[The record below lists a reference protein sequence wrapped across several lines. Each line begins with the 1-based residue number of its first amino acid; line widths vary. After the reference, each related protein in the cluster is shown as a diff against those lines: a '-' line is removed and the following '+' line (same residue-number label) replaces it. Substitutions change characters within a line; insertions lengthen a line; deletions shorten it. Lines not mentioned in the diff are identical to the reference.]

1 MADQPKER
9 AQSEAQFKKAQRAT
23 EGAKAMSEYN
33 AERQAERAKT
43 ARLKELRL
51 AKEAADKKKGSDP
64 APADR
69 EQTVVKRPKWLGDS
83 RATKADKQKKARQH
97 TDQRMKHQDA
107 QRSGDSKVTRDNPG
121 ARMVLSPDDPLAKAR
136 KNTARVKK

>member
-1 MADQPKER
+1 MADDRER
-9 AQSEAQFKKAQRAT
+9 KAAEAKFKKSERAT
-23 EGAKAMSEYN
+23 EGAQAMSEYN

-43 ARLKELRL
+43 ARLRELRL

-69 EQTVVKRPKWLGDS
+69 KLGDS
-83 RATKADKQKKARQH
+83 RATKADKQKKVRQH

-107 QRSGDSKVTRDNPG
+107 QRSGDSKVTRD
-121 ARMVLSPDDPLAKAR
+121 ARMVLSPDDPMAKAR
-136 KNTARVKK
+136 TACDSSSRVLAAGR